1 MRIYQLSPIKKEEE
15 PVYILGAPPEA
26 NVHKGKEEET
36 GFVSFSL
43 SPEDAER
50 GRQIISSP
58 QEKEGFLTGAMR
70 GFAHTLAGSIPSQMG
85 TSLAMERTG
94 EAIVKKSDDDPWVVN
109 HLLSAGYT
117 AEQIAAMSPEER
129 RRNVPMM
136 LLEQLKQSG
145 AKTPDITRHAELREG
160 TGLRDALEKGLTA
173 VGKWGEET
181 FKGQD
186 PTVDKDGYLKT
197 IAHSVVSSLP
207 YGLAAR
213 VPMILGSM
221 AAGPVGAATAMFLPM
236 VWEARMESTDTF
248 RRGKQKGMT
257 DEEAFKAAH
266 FTERTNHGILTG
278 SNLAQSFITSQ
289 QLNLSDKVLDATLRF
304 IPGAKLLPKG
314 GRKFLAKGFLGVVDG
329 LFNIGEEGAQTVTQ
343 SIATDDPLNKQ
354 DLAVAMGSGF
364 LTGTGMSV
372 VSGIGGEAKDSG
384 MERKAVKEYYEKK
397 IGDVT
402 GDERD
407 AAMLKLGLKQE
418 DFLPEN
424 VKKLY
429 EKMAAETFVDQA
441 VKKYREDKANWVAT
455 PIQASPNSS
464 EYLGTV
470 GLKREIA
477 PPSEGSAK
485 VALGL
490 PEVVTTDNARDVL
503 NTFIVQSRILE
514 AMKQAG
520 DTPRKD
526 PVERIRSSRSGMDDS
541 ILDSAFLHSV
551 NTQGVKIDDD
561 AMRVNGGKM
570 IVDFYDR
577 YGGKPGI
584 RETNAFLGEMWD
596 TFSQQGIPLGDRSEF
611 IAANGEAVKKGFG
624 KTKESVFGLV
634 RDGLINDLR
643 NATDFA
649 ERESIKQKLANIR
662 GAKTTKDSESAAL
675 SMAQAI
681 ALRAKKEQG
690 QYLGDGF
697 ENDPRNVNTPE
708 NGEETLPQGV
718 TSTLGYDG
726 QRMAEQE
733 LEKQAAKEPDE
744 APSMIDALMEVF
756 GLDEQSMD
764 RLYRDMPFRNDGGDP
779 DAHIVAALSMIED
792 AAKSLEWTDSN
803 GVKHNSFKENPRL
816 FLDISSSLV
825 GRVRDRYEAQRK
837 ERRER
842 EGMSLDEWRKLPKEV
857 RDAEAFWEELAVP
870 RLNSDEAR
878 SFRQAT
884 AREYGVPLDL
894 VNAITDRMDES
905 LDFSRLVYDD
915 FGKELFGE
923 RPRSHFAKLV
933 AHYEFLSERI
943 EQIEQRIS
951 SLKLD
956 AEQGIPF
963 VTNGR
968 EVIALGEKKVS
979 DHQKTMNS
987 LLGEMQE
994 MAAIN
999 SGDYV
1004 DARAEI
1010 GDQVPLSKDVR
1021 DLLEKESDYAQPETK
1036 NVFQMEAD
1044 VKALLAESMEENGL
1058 GRDMADRIYDEV
1070 MREVLD
1076 TSNVKTV
1083 IDNLT
1088 EASKEARWTA
1098 KDSYIAPEIMKK
1110 QFAEAKNKERF
1121 VDQLMEMADRAGV
1134 PSQSVDGI
1142 RDMDLATMGEILI
1155 EAIADRNRFNYL
1167 AGHAIPLFLKKN
1179 RHILKEMYRAGRE
1192 APQEQATQSLGDKI
1206 QEVVAR
1212 GEGKSL
1218 LPAQTQEVAAEP
1230 VADPAQEAPVGKT
1243 AEDGTILAE
1252 KLFGAEAIAKEEEKR
1267 IPVLTEEERL
1277 RREQIEKDAA
1287 PASEWGKLMSW
1298 LWDPR
1303 ADKPVAA
1310 RDILK
1315 ENFEFISGQETIA
1328 HDSVSAIMD
1337 YVKDAKNDFTNEKL
1351 MEVFKYGHDVTLP
1364 SNIVPEAIRSHVE
1377 NIRKVVG
1384 SVIAVRAQ
1392 NAMEGGSRSFGE
1404 ILTRT
1409 RRDLRTDKREDA
1421 YYSPTTEQIAEFA
1434 VDHVEAMK
1442 KRRAEEIAQ
1451 KTKPII
1457 SDIVEGMRSQ
1467 GVNDID
1473 MAEVEARAKKL
1484 AETQATPIP
1493 SPEATIVYAK
1503 RLLNGDVMKDI
1514 PVEAMPKY
1522 MQRFLNF
1529 SPDPAVQ
1536 LYTNVRTLIRDTA
1549 SKLVEKRMLEQT
1561 ALVKDVATPGF
1572 VEMTGDQY
1580 KGLKGKFVEAS
1591 VAAELQKEEK
1601 ARSQMVQGYRMLHS
1615 LFKHNK
1621 IILSTTSYV
1630 NNYFGNFFLMRIG
1643 GVPFS
1648 YSVSTHVDR
1657 AKDIARSVLN
1667 GKMDGKLYE
1676 AVSNGLFLGTMTNS
1690 EIAMSDGDLGQVLAA
1705 KDFNALNKV
1714 IFKIASLFENNKV
1727 AHGGRTLYESIEKTH
1742 RYTAYRYFT
1751 DKMGMSPKEAVREV
1765 NNALFDYQ
1773 DLPKGVKFLRDTGV
1787 PFISFPYLAG
1797 KSLLR
1802 NSVKRPAS
1810 VAIAILSGTLL
1821 REVVRGITKKE
1832 LELDNWIPFW
1842 SLLDPFQRT
1851 NTRFNEEPTASVR
1864 GEFALGGPMMSVV
1877 EAARGKTFF
1886 GDYPTRKPGENPVAA
1901 GVKHFLSTMAPS
1913 AVMSAVRN
1921 KDSVEAGRQS
1931 AGEAILRNFGIKVRG
1946 TDANRLKRD
1955 LGTLWYREQEIVKE
1969 HQEWLR
1975 GGERTPEQIRKR
1987 ETIYLSRL
1995 AKLNNNRK
2003 KLIDQYHDPWS
2014 QVYGIGK
2021 VD

>member
-1 MRIYQLSPIKKEEE
+1 
-15 PVYILGAPPEA
+15 
-26 NVHKGKEEET
+26 
-36 GFVSFSL
+36 
-43 SPEDAER
+43 
-50 GRQIISSP
+50 
-58 QEKEGFLTGAMR
+58 MR

-85 TSLAMERTG
+85 TSLAMNRIG
-94 EAIVKKSDDDPWVVN
+94 EEVLKKDGGDP
-109 HLLSAGYT
+109 HILQDLLTMGYT

-129 RRNVPMM
+129 TKNVPG
-136 LLEQLKQSG
+136 LLQRHKTTE
-145 AKTPDITRHAELREG
+145 TPDIKQHAELREG
-160 TGLRDALEKGLTA
+160 TGLRDALEKGLTSL
-173 VGKWGEET
+173 GKWGEET
-181 FKGQD
+181 FKGKD
-186 PTVDKDGYLKT
+186 PTVDEDGYLRT
-197 IAHSVVSSLP
+197 IAHSAVSSLP

-221 AAGPVGAATAMFLPM
+221 AGGPVGAAVASVLPM

-248 RRGKQKGMT
+248 RRGKQKAMT

-329 LFNIGEEGAQTVTQ
+329 LFNMGEEGAQTVTQ
-343 SIATDDPLNKQ
+343 SIATDDPLDKQ

-372 VSGIGGEAKDSG
+372 VSGIGGEAKDRSTG
-384 MERKAVKEYYEKK
+384 HRMEHKAIKEYYEHKMEEVSK
-397 IGDVT
+397 VGKTSSIGQTDPSVPSAPIEGRWT
-402 GDERD
+402 QDIISTTD

-477 PPSEGSAK
+477 PPSEGHAK

-490 PEVVTTDNARDVL
+490 PEVVTTDNARGVL

-514 AMKQAG
+514 AMKQVG

-526 PVERIRSSRSGMDDS
+526 PVERIRSSRSGMDDP

-570 IVDFYDR
+570 VVDFYDR

-733 LEKQAAKEPDE
+733 LEKQAAKETDE
-744 APSMIDALMEVF
+744 APSMRDALMEVF
-756 GLDEQSMD
+756 GLDEKSMD

-825 GRVRDRYEAQRK
+825 GRARDRYEARRK

-842 EGMSLDEWRKLPKEV
+842 EEMSLDEWRKLPKEV

-894 VNAITDRMDES
+894 VNAIADRMDGS

-943 EQIEQRIS
+943 EQIKQRIAAM
-951 SLKLD
+951 KLD
-956 AEQGIPF
+956 AEQGVPF

-968 EVIALGEKKVS
+968 EIIALGEKKVS
-979 DHQKTMNS
+979 DHKKTMNS
-987 LLGEMQE
+987 LLGEMRE
-994 MAAIN
+994 MAAIK

-1010 GDQVPLSKDVR
+1010 GDQVSLSKDVR
-1021 DLLEKESDYAQPETK
+1021 DLLERESDYAQPETK

-1058 GRDMADRIYDEV
+1058 GSAIADRIYDEV

-1142 RDMDLATMGEILI
+1142 RDTDLATMGEILI
-1155 EAIADRNRFNYL
+1155 EAIVDMNRFNSL

-1192 APQEQATQSLGDKI
+1192 SPKEQATQSLGDKI

-1218 LPAQTQEVAAEP
+1218 LTEQTQEVAAEP
-1230 VADPAQEAPVGKT
+1230 VVDPEQDAPVVRPGDRPWRAAIVDATREKET
-1243 AEDGTILAE
+1243 AV
-1252 KLFGAEAIAKEEEKR
+1252 EATRADIEQ
-1267 IPVLTEEERL
+1267 L
-1277 RREQIEKDAA
+1277 RRERMEKDAA
-1287 PASEWGKLMSW
+1287 PASVWGKIMSW

-1337 YVKDAKNDFTNEKL
+1337 YVKDANNDFTNEKL

-1364 SNIVPEAIRSHVE
+1364 GNIVPEAIRSHVE

-1409 RRDLRTDKREDA
+1409 RRDLRTDKRKDA

-1451 KTKPII
+1451 KTKPIM

-1467 GVNDID
+1467 GVKDID

-1493 SPEATIVYAK
+1493 SPEAAIVYAK

-1591 VAAELQKEEK
+1591 VAAELQKEEH

-1615 LFKHNK
+1615 IFKHNK

-1690 EIAMSDGDLGQVLAA
+1690 EIAMSDGELGQVLAA

-1714 IFKIASLFENNKV
+1714 IFKIAGLFENNKV

-1742 RYTAYRYFT
+1742 RYTAYRYFI

-1765 NNALFDYQ
+1765 NNTLFDYQ

-1821 REVVRGITKKE
+1821 REAVRGLTKKE

-1851 NTRFNEEPTASVR
+1851 NTRFNEEPNIR
-1864 GEFALGGPMMSVV
+1864 GEFTFGGPMMSVV
-1877 EAARGKTFF
+1877 EAVRGKTFF
-1886 GDYPTRKPGENPVAA
+1886 GGYPTQKPGENPVAA
-1901 GVKHFLSTMAPS
+1901 GAKHFLSTMAPS

-1931 AGEAILRNFGIKVRG
+1931 AGEAILRNFGIRVRG

-2003 KLIDQYHDPWS
+2003 KLIDQYQDPWS
-2014 QVYGIGK
+2014 HVYGIGK